1 MFKGAQ
7 NANTTHNFRFKV
19 DNTKLLISINHTLN
33 KAGHYLPK
41 NDEVPVAP
49 NSRHIQPADYTDI
62 LDTVADGVFTVDC
75 NMKITSYNRAAE
87 LLTGVPREKALGQP
101 CHQVF
106 RTAVCFNACP
116 VREAIDKQLKIV
128 NREIIMHD
136 CAGEM
141 VPVWVTASV
150 LYDQQGN
157 PIGGVESIRNLS
169 RLYSI
174 IDSVADGLFTV
185 DKEMRI
191 TNFNKAAEE
200 ITGMSHEEA
209 IGQPCSTVFRTNCCE
224 GGCPLREAIDTRQAI
239 ERDVEITDR
248 NGRKKMLAVKAATL
262 FDCTGAAVGG
272 VETLRDM
279 TPMLAIKEEVRQKYS
294 FRRLVSRNAAM
305 RGLFDIMEDIAVSDA
320 TVLLHGESGTGK
332 ELFAHAIHD
341 LSRRANKPMIT
352 VNCGALP
359 ETLLESEIFGVRRGA
374 FTGATENRPG
384 RLELCQGGTFFLD
397 EVGDLPL
404 PLQVKLLRVLENHE
418 FQPLGAQHP
427 VKADVRFITA
437 THRNLE
443 EMVANG
449 TFRQD
454 LYFRINIVTLN
465 IPPLRDRRDDIPLL
479 VDMAIERFNLSYN
492 RHIRSVSP
500 EVMKMLLQHPFP
512 GNVRELLNLI
522 EQAVIICHNQ
532 QIGFEHLPASFTQS
546 LAQPESSPFSPLHPN
561 RHMPSPEQLHD
572 LLQQHQGN
580 RNAVAQA
587 LGIERTTLWRWM
599 KRYGMVETHL
609 N

>member
-1 MFKGAQ
+1 MAP
-7 NANTTHNFRFKV
+7 
-19 DNTKLLISINHTLN
+19 DNS
-33 KAGHYLPK
+33 
-41 NDEVPVAP
+41 
-49 NSRHIQPADYTDI
+49 QPHPPDYTNI
-62 LDTVADGVFTVDC
+62 LDTVADGLFTVDRD
-75 NMKITSYNRAAE
+75 MKITSYNRAAE
-87 LLTGVPREKALGQP
+87 LLTGVPREKALGRP
-101 CHQVF
+101 CHQIF

-116 VREAIDKQLKIV
+116 VREAISKQINIV

-136 CAGEM
+136 AAGEM
-141 VPVWVTASV
+141 IRVWVTASV
-150 LYDQQGN
+150 LYDQEGN

-169 RLYSI
+169 RLYAI

-185 DKEMRI
+185 DQNMRI

-200 ITGMSHEEA
+200 ITGVSHEDA
-209 IGQPCSTVFRTNCCE
+209 IGHPCSTIFRTDCCA
-224 GGCPLREAIDTRQAI
+224 GACPLREAIDTRQPI

-272 VETLRDM
+272 IETLRDL
-279 TPMLAIKEEVRQKYS
+279 TPMLAIKDEIRHKYS

-305 RGLFDIMEDIAVSDA
+305 RGLFDIIEDIAVSDA

-332 ELFAHAIHD
+332 ELFAQAIHD

-359 ETLLESEIFGVRRGA
+359 ETLLESEIFGVRKGA
-374 FTGATENRPG
+374 FTGATENRSG

-443 EMVANG
+443 QMVANG

-465 IPPLRDRRDDIPLL
+465 IPPLRERRDDIPIL

-492 RHIRSVSP
+492 RHIRSVTA
-500 EVMKMLLQHPFP
+500 EVMKLLLQHPFP

-522 EQAVIICHNQ
+522 EQAVIICHAH
-532 QIGFEHLPASFTQS
+532 QIGLEHLPAGFTQSFTQ
-546 LAQPESSPFSPLHPN
+546 PDSSSCFSSHNSRRMLTA
-561 RHMPSPEQLHD
+561 EQLLD

-580 RNAVAQA
+580 RNKIAHE
-587 LGIERTTLWRWM
+587 LGIDRTTLWRWL
-599 KRYGMVETHL
+599 KRYGLKDNHD